1 MIKKKFLIVQKITK
15 WESQKQ
21 IVKEKQEKEDT
32 EKIRQ
37 KKNKAK

>member
-1 MIKKKFLIVQKITK
+1 MTK